1 MIRSFLYLPNEGVKV
16 GEGIDDFQAMAKQEG
31 ALLWVDLCK
40 PTDEESFVLTN
51 DFSFHPLAVED
62 VISEKPRAKLDN
74 YERYLFLVF
83 QIVDYIGREEGL
95 KVSEVDFFLSE
106 NSLVTVHYEDH
117 RIFDFLYARAE
128 RDDRLMIR
136 GIDFL
141 FHAVIDT
148 IVDNYNATMDI
159 LEYEIDEVESD
170 VLGEPDEDTVRAIFT
185 LRRDILH
192 LKRVV
197 LPQREIVGRLWRGQ
211 YDLIS
216 DKATLYFSDI
226 YDHLVRIHDVADAE
240 RDTLN
245 SAHEVYFSS
254 VSTKTNQIIK
264 ILTIFTV
271 LFIPPTFLVGLWGMN
286 FHQMPELSWEYGYW
300 AALGFMLAVVVGL
313 VVFFHK
319 KKWI

>member
-1 MIRSFLYLPNEGVKV
+1 MIRSFLYLPGDGVKV
-16 GEGIDDFQAMAKQEG
+16 GEGVDDFQAWCRQEG
-31 ALLWVDLCK
+31 ALLWLDLCK

-51 DFSFHPLAVED
+51 DFEFHPLAVED
-62 VISEKPRAKLDN
+62 VISEKPRTKLDN

-95 KVSEVDFFLSE
+95 KVSEVDFFLSK
-106 NSLVTVHYEDH
+106 NSLVTVHYDEH
-117 RIFDFLYARAE
+117 RIFDYLYARAE
-128 RDDRLMIR
+128 RDERLMVR

-148 IVDNYNATMDI
+148 IVDNYNTTMDI
-159 LEYEIDEVESD
+159 LEYEIDEVEAD
-170 VLGEPDEDTVRAIFT
+170 VLGEPDEDTVRSIFT

-192 LKRVV
+192 LKRIV
-197 LPQREIVGRLWRGQ
+197 LPQREVVGRLWRGQ

-216 DKATLYFSDI
+216 DKATVYFSDI
-226 YDHLVRIHDVADAE
+226 YDHLVRIQDVADAE
-240 RDTLN
+240 RDTLS

-264 ILTIFTV
+264 ILTMFTV

-286 FHQMPELSWEYGYW
+286 FRSMPELGWEYGYV
-300 AALGFMLAVVVGL
+300 AALGIMLAVVVGL
-313 VVFFHK
+313 IVFFHK
-319 KKWI
+319 KKWL